1 MELTVYSI
9 LLCLCK
15 NKNKS
20 SLVLTIDKQLT
31 SKDNSN
37 QTSIIV
43 TFTLHQIILLYI
55 IRNLSKI

>member
-20 SLVLTIDKQLT
+20 PLVLTIDKQSI
-31 SKDNSN
+31 SKDNGN
-37 QTSIIV
+37 QTKSNYCYFHFASNY
-43 TFTLHQIILLYI
+43 FTILL
-55 IRNLSKI
+55 